1 MQQTAVYMKIVDLC
15 IDERPREKMLVKGA
29 RSLTNIEL
37 IAIILRTGNRNDNA
51 VDLARKILKEIDN
64 SLSGLSKMSIEK
76 FCSID
81 GIGTGKALSL
91 MAAMELGKRY
101 YEDSPNIKKVSI
113 TDAGMIYKVMSPI
126 MKHLGHEECW
136 VIFLNRANYIIDK
149 EMISRGGMNATVID
163 NRIII
168 KRALEKQASGI
179 IIVHNHPSGNPH
191 PGESDIEQTKL
202 LKKAL
207 DTFDISL
214 LDHIVIADDRY
225 YSFADDSVT
234 VEEP

>member
-1 MQQTAVYMKIVDLC
+1 
-15 IDERPREKMLVKGA
+15 
-29 RSLTNIEL
+29 
-37 IAIILRTGNRNDNA
+37 
-51 VDLARKILKEIDN
+51 
-64 SLSGLSKMSIEK
+64 
-76 FCSID
+76 
-81 GIGTGKALSL
+81 
-91 MAAMELGKRY
+91 
-101 YEDSPNIKKVSI
+101 
-113 TDAGMIYKVMSPI
+113 
-126 MKHLGHEECW
+126 
-136 VIFLNRANYIIDK
+136 
-149 EMISRGGMNATVID
+149 MISRGGMNATVID